1 MEITIISAQGLK
13 KTSALSS
20 IFSHRH
26 LRPFITLTTTPPS
39 AAHGGDPSHV
49 YTTTVDHEGGVN
61 PSWGDKF
68 DLSSVID
75 ASFFYHKYSCIYL
88 QLYTNRLLLG
98 PRFLGWC
105 GIPATDLADGFSP
118 AGTVRQ
124 LSYRLRKKDG
134 SRAHGVVNV
143 VVKLDSSIFQARR
156 RVDSDVRRLPEMTF
170 GGVAIG
176 IPVKMLPAVSDHQ
189 GSSSVIGGQNRY

>member
-13 KTSALSS
+13 KTSILSS
-20 IFSHRH
+20 IFSRGH

-39 AAHGGDPSHV
+39 SAAQGGDRSHV
-49 YTTTVDHEGGVN
+49 YTTTVDHEGGLN
-61 PSWGDKF
+61 PTWGDKF
-68 DLSSVID
+68 DLSGVID
-75 ASFFYHKYSCIYL
+75 ANFFYHKYSCIYL

-105 GIPATDLADGFSP
+105 GIPAADIADGFSP

-134 SRAHGVVNV
+134 SKGHGVVNV
-143 VVKLDSSIFQARR
+143 VVKLDGSVFQARR
-156 RVDSDVRRLPEMTF
+156 RVDSGVRRLPEMEF
-170 GGVAIG
+170 GRVAIG
-176 IPVKMLPAVSDHQ
+176 IPVKMLPAVGDRQ
-189 GSSSVIGGQNRY
+189 GGSVGVGFR